1 MTVTGKPARPT
12 LSAWRPRPIDSTGN
26 ATDIIADQIRM
37 AIISGT
43 LPAGERLPGESEL
56 ARQLNVSRGTVRE
69 ALRQLASQSLIVTT
83 RGVNGGSFATHPSPA
98 YIQRSLGTSLAIL
111 AGADVATVEW
121 MTEAR
126 ELLEVPAAGL
136 AAIRHHA
143 ADLDAIDA
151 TLDSHANHA
160 FETAETQHNFHAAV
174 VKATGNSML
183 EIMLRPLF
191 EVLDSK
197 VESVQFTPKFVKEVD
212 ADHRRIANAIRKR
225 DSALAE
231 KAMMSHLARL
241 RKHYELLWMVKSR
254 GGAQRADGGP
264 GDRTEALVTGRL

>member
-1 MTVTGKPARPT
+1 VTGKPPQG
-12 LSAWRPRPIDSTGN
+12 SSWQPQPIDSTGN

-37 AIISGT
+37 AIISGA
-43 LPAGERLPGESEL
+43 LPAGKRLPGESDL

-69 ALRQLASQSLIVTT
+69 ALQQLATQSLILTT
-83 RGVNGGSFATHPSPA
+83 RGVNGGSFVTHPSPA

-121 MTEAR
+121 MNEAR
-126 ELLEVPAAGL
+126 EMLEVPAAGL

-143 ADLDAIDA
+143 TDLAAIDA
-151 TLDSHANHA
+151 TLDSQATVDH
-160 FETAETQHNFHAAV
+160 ETAETQHNFHAAV

-183 EIMLRPLF
+183 EIMLRPIF

-197 VESVQFTPKFVKEVD
+197 VASVRFTPKFVQEID

-231 KAMMSHLARL
+231 KAMLSHLTRL
-241 RKHYELLWMVKSR
+241 RKHYEMLWAVRPKN
-254 GGAQRADGGP
+254 GGSQRTRAQADEE
-264 GDRTEALVTGRL
+264 TTILVSSAL